1 MKYQNDNFGN
11 VLDDVYAKGGGTF
24 ANATTT
30 IPDMLGPPGGL
41 TNGAA
46 GFASFHMNG
55 GDFTHPIY
63 DNPHRI
69 YQFFA
74 AQRLA
79 DLILMIRSESAT
91 KRDPINIVA
100 HSQGTIITMLANMLV
115 MQAGEKPADCVI
127 LNHSPYALE
136 NTFAECDRTSPD
148 GSRPSADV

>member
-1 MKYQNDNFGN
+1 IPFYWGYKPVDHATYIDDQRRYRDERAKSGDAAKLPYNAYQEDDNATLAKLGHIPQTTLKFQNDNFGN

-30 IPDMLGPPGGL
+30 IPDMLGPGSGGPA
-41 TNGAA
+41 NAAA
-46 GFASFHMNG
+46 GFASFHLNA

-79 DLILMIRSESAT
+79 
-91 KRDPINIVA
+91 
-100 HSQGTIITMLANMLV
+100 
-115 MQAGEKPADCVI
+115 
-127 LNHSPYALE
+127 
-136 NTFAECDRTSPD
+136 
-148 GSRPSADV
+148 